1 MAGGTWTTQNKVR
14 PGVYI
19 NFVGEGKPAGA
30 AGDRGIMTMAL
41 PLGWGEA
48 KKVLTISAGDDVK
61 TLLGYD
67 IAAPQLLLVREAL
80 KRAQTVLLY
89 RLNAGTKAAATV
101 GALKVTAKHGGVR
114 GNDLSVVVQANIDDN
129 TKFDVKTLLAG
140 QAVDSQTVANI
151 AGLKANDWV
160 VFSGTGDLTATAGA
174 ALTGGA
180 DGTVTN
186 QDHTDYLGAIEV
198 FDFQTM
204 ALASG
209 DATLKS
215 VYTAFVKRL
224 RDTEGKK
231 VQAVLENYPAADF
244 EGIISVKNGVVLTD
258 GTVLDAVKATV
269 WVAAATAGAQVNQ
282 SLTYQAYDDAVD
294 VDIRYT
300 NSQIESALRGGEV
313 VFVQNKGRAI
323 IEQDL
328 NTFKSFL
335 PTKGKAFSKNR
346 VIRVLDGIANDI
358 KRIFE
363 TFYIGKVSND
373 HDGRNLLWNEVV
385 TYLRTLQANAA
396 IQNFNSQT
404 DVNVIQGQD
413 ADSVYVELHV
423 QPVDSI
429 EKIYMKV
436 TVK

>member
-19 NFVGEGKPAGA
+19 NFVGEGKPVGA
-30 AGDRGIMTMAL
+30 AGDRGVMTMAL
-41 PLGWGEA
+41 PLSWGEA
-48 KKVLTISAGDDVK
+48 KKMLTINAGDDVK
-61 TLLGYD
+61 TVLGYD
-67 IAAPQLLLVREAL
+67 IAASQLLLVREAL
-80 KRAQTVLLY
+80 KRARTVLLY

-101 GALKVTAKHGGVR
+101 GTLTATAKHGGVR
-114 GNDLSVVVQANIDDN
+114 GNDLSVVIQANVDDN

-140 QAVDSQTVANI
+140 QVIDSQTVADI
-151 AGLKANDWV
+151 AGLKANDWIA
-160 VFSGTGDLTATAGA
+160 FGGTGNLTATAGA

-186 QDHTDYLGAIEV
+186 QDHTDYLGAVEV

-204 ALASG
+204 ALVSS

-244 EGIISVKNGVVLTD
+244 EGVISVKNGVVLTD
-258 GTVLDAVKATV
+258 GTALDAMKATV

-294 VDIRYT
+294 VNIRYT
-300 NSQIESALRGGEV
+300 NAQIVAALQNGEI

-323 IEQDL
+323 IEQDM
-328 NTFKSFL
+328 NTFKSFQ

-346 VIRVLDGIANDI
+346 VIRVLDGIGNDI

-363 TFYIGKVSND
+363 AYYIGKVNND
-373 HDGRNLLWNEVV
+373 EDGRTLLWNEIV
-385 TYLRTLQANAA
+385 TYLAALRENSA
-396 IQNFNSQT
+396 IQNFDAQA
-404 DVNVIQGQD
+404 DLKVIQGQD
-413 ADSVYVELHV
+413 SDSVYVELHI

-436 TVK
+436 TVR